1 MKQSIKLLNN
11 LRDEL
16 NDINISFKISDIIV
30 SIINESSQ
38 TRIEASEQSLK
49 EKIKLIN
56 ELTKTQ

>member
-1 MKQSIKLLNN
+1 MKQSIKLLND

-30 SIINESSQ
+30 SIINETSEIKIQ
-38 TRIEASEQSLK
+38 ASEQSFK

-56 ELTKTQ
+56 ELTK

>member
-30 SIINESSQ
+30 SIINETSEIKIQ
-38 TRIEASEQSLK
+38 ASEQSFK

-56 ELTKTQ
+56 ELTK

>member
-38 TRIEASEQSLK
+38 TRMEASEQSLK

-56 ELTKTQ
+56 ELTK

>member
-30 SIINESSQ
+30 SIINESSK

>member
-1 MKQSIKLLNN
+1 MKQSIKLLND

-30 SIINESSQ
+30 SIINESSK

-56 ELTKTQ
+56 ELTK

>member
-1 MKQSIKLLNN
+1 MKQSIRLLNN

-30 SIINESSQ
+30 SIINETSETKIQ
-38 TRIEASEQSLK
+38 ASEQSYK

-56 ELTKTQ
+56 ELTK